1 MHCQDCFHKNVLSI
15 WLDLQALTFS
25 GQTVQLL
32 HKNITCAFSQVLQFL
47 LTVRRS
53 LKIEQRVDD
62 GFTL

>member
-1 MHCQDCFHKNVLSI
+1 MHCQDCFQKNVLST
-15 WLDLQALTFS
+15 WLDLQALTS
-25 GQTVQLL
+25 SSQTVQLL
-32 HKNITCAFSQVLQFL
+32 HKNICAFSQVFQFL